1 MCHFVDLL
9 KGIPYDTPY
18 STKMLRDSKYI
29 ALDLL
34 YVVFELPGFTVSIGH
49 ADHDGS
55 SPGQREEAAKGDEKS
70 QALPAIWQNILN
82 KAQGCVAASC
92 KED

>member
-29 ALDLL
+29 SSDLL
-34 YVVFELPGFTVSIGH
+34 FVVFELPGFTVSIGH
-49 ADHDGS
+49 TNHDGS
-55 SPGQREEAAKGDEKS
+55 SPGQGEKAAKGDEKS
-70 QALPAIWQNILN
+70 QALPAIRQDILN
-82 KAQGCVAASC
+82 KAQGCIAASR
-92 KED
+92 KEN